1 MSAVTATA
9 LKGYFETGDQPTAA
23 QFIDVFDS
31 MLNLT
36 DGGTVAAATSFSTGT
51 LTARGYAATK
61 PSLTIKYPAHTD
73 ATAGN
78 ATITIAQ
85 VLTGILEADSAA
97 QIAWTLPTPALSVA
111 GTVGVAIGDCID
123 FAVINTST
131 AGTEEEITVT
141 MPSNATAVGNM
152 VVPGGDTTHDADKS
166 GSGLFRLRFT
176 AVTGTETYT
185 VYRIA

>member
-1 MSAVTATA
+1 MADTRST
-9 LKGYFETGDQPTAA
+9 LKGYFVAGAEPTET
-23 QFIDVFDS
+23 QF
-31 MLNLT
+31 
-36 DGGTVAAATSFSTGT
+36 AATIDGLVSTRDDSVMTGS
-51 LTARGYAATK
+51 LELASDALYARGYAATI
-61 PSLTIKYPAHTD
+61 PSIVTKWPAHTD

-97 QIAWTLPTPALSVA
+97 QIAWTLPTAALAVA
-111 GTVGVAIGDCID
+111 GVTGVAVGDCID

-141 MPSNATAVGNM
+141 MGANGTAVGNM

-166 GSGLFRLRFT
+166 GSGLFRIRFT

-185 VYRIA
+185 CYRLA